1 MFKKSSGKERRRRA
15 YSNALAE
22 TFFCPA
28 NYFKNGSMICCKL
41 KTKTKAKHK
50 HFSQIGRSSPDHCN
64 TDKAIRWLDSIQC
77 PLGVLTATDTASG
90 NPCHPGAH
98 RGQRETQRH
107 RGVQSAEERCG
118 LSSQTSA
125 VFFPVVLS
133 AVRGVPLADEGGNC
147 SSVLGP
153 LGWCLC
159 VSCGRCS
166 WLAIWPPLM
175 VCCHCCHRCC
185 HRWSPGS
192 TFFSFL

>member
-1 MFKKSSGKERRRRA
+1 M
-15 YSNALAE
+15 LQV
-22 TFFCPA
+22 
-28 NYFKNGSMICCKL
+28 KNKNKNKIQ
-41 KTKTKAKHK
+41 TKTSHRLVA
-50 HFSQIGRSSPDHCN
+50 SSPDHCN

-107 RGVQSAEERCG
+107 GGVQSAEERCG

-125 VFFPVVLS
+125 VLSPVMLS
-133 AVRGVPLADEGGNC
+133 AVRGVPWADEAGNC
-147 SSVLGP
+147 LSVLGP

-166 WLAIWPPLM
+166 WLAIWQPL
-175 VCCHCCHRCC
+175 
-185 HRWSPGS
+185 
-192 TFFSFL
+192 